1 MKPKDLPALRTSFEK
16 DLFALGRYVEWGNF
30 KWMQSQNEEVL
41 RCASIHIRSCP
52 LTQDDMGGG

>member
-1 MKPKDLPALRTSFEK
+1 VRYKANSLSSFEK

-41 RCASIHIRSCP
+41 WLHLPFGRLRSGWHGWW
-52 LTQDDMGGG
+52 L